1 MAAAVTDAFK
11 GDSHPLPLCVST
23 SVGKV
28 PTSVPGPAP
37 RSGHGRTTFENAVA
51 SNCTLVPSNR
61 LVAGTLERRRN
72 DAIQRLNES
81 SSLISSV
88 RQCAAPRSN
97 KGSKYCVSVGTFLD
111 KHLNHDILLEAY
123 APFVDQRYHG
133 RRWPRAKAVAIAHS
147 LPGWRDR
154 NDQGISTPETR
165 RRSSL
170 SRRVCSQDSRPCG
183 AVRQS

>member
-72 DAIQRLNES
+72 DAIQRLNE
-81 SSLISSV
+81 LETELANFE
-88 RQCAAPRSN
+88 RQAMRGATVEQRQQILRLGRNFPRQTPQPRHFA
-97 KGSKYCVSVGTFLD
+97 GS
-111 KHLNHDILLEAY
+111 
-123 APFVDQRYHG
+123 
-133 RRWPRAKAVAIAHS
+133 
-147 LPGWRDR
+147 
-154 NDQGISTPETR
+154 
-165 RRSSL
+165 
-170 SRRVCSQDSRPCG
+170 VCSVC
-183 AVRQS
+183 